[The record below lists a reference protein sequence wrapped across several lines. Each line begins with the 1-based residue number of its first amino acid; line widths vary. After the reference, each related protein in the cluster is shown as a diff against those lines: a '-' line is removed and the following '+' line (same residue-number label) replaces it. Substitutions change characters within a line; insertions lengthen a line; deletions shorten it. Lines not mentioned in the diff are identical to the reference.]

1 MRLLAVTWTSDRS
14 EAALWLGLKA
24 RGWEIEVVCD
34 PAEPRAAEFRAAGLA
49 VTTCAIRSK
58 LDWRTVRLVRERIKT
73 FGADLIYAPTTKGLS
88 ISLQATRRPLTST
101 FHPPPSTHI
110 LPPSTFPL
118 PPATL
123 TPSRRGLRVPVIGFR
138 GTLGRISRW
147 DPANWLT
154 YFHPRCARVVCLSNA
169 VLRHLTAH
177 GVSPKRLV
185 RVYLGQDPSWYVNLP
200 RAERSP
206 PALLPPSTFHPPP
219 SISHLAP
226 AFLSRAALG
235 IAEDAFLVGFTG
247 ALRPIK
253 GVDVLIGA
261 LGRLKAAVPVT
272 ALLVG
277 KVRDPRL
284 PGMAAQAMRAASDA
298 GRRLQIIFTG
308 ARSDAA
314 ALAGLC
320 DLFVM
325 PTLRD
330 EGLSRSVMEAMAQ
343 GVPAVVSA
351 VGGLPELVE
360 DGICGAV
367 VPPRDE
373 TALAAALSLYAASP
387 ALCRSHGA
395 GARERIAQRFH
406 IDRMIDEMDRIF
418 REVRQGTCPVG
429 AAPLS

>member
-24 RGWEIEVVCD
+24 RGWEVEVVCD
-34 PAEPRAAEFRAAGLA
+34 PTEPRAAEFRAAGLA
-49 VTTCAIRSK
+49 VTHCAIRSK
-58 LDWRTVRLVRERIKT
+58 LDRRAVRVVRERIEKS
-73 FGADLIYAPTTKGLS
+73 GVDLIYAPTTKALS
-88 ISLQATRRPLTST
+88 ISIQATRRPLTAA
-101 FHPPPSTHI
+101 H
-110 LPPSTFPL
+110 PPSTFSP
-118 PPATL
+118 
-123 TPSRRGLRVPVIGFR
+123 PVIGFR

-154 YFHPRCARVVCLSNA
+154 YFHPRCARVVCLSDA
-169 VLRHLTAH
+169 VYRHLAAH

-185 RVYLGQDPSWYVNLP
+185 RVYLGQDPAWYL
-200 RAERSP
+200 P
-206 PALLPPSTFHPPP
+206 PATSHLPPNPSHLTPPTFFRPPPLLPT
-219 SISHLAP
+219 
-226 AFLSRAALG
+226 RAALG
-235 IAEDAFLVGFTG
+235 IANDAFLVGFTG

-261 LGRLKAAVPVT
+261 LGRLKTDVPVT

-277 KVRDPRL
+277 ELRDPRL
-284 PGMAAQAMRAASDA
+284 PGMAARTMRAASDA

-320 DLFVM
+320 DLFAM
-325 PTLRD
+325 PTVSD

-367 VPPRDE
+367 IPPRDE
-373 TALAAALSLYAASP
+373 AALAAAVERYAASP
-387 ALCRSHGA
+387 ALRRGHGA
-395 GARERIAQRFH
+395 RARERIANHFH
-406 IDRMIDEMDRIF
+406 IDRMIDEMDRLF
-418 REVRQGTCPVG
+418 RQVLIQARAARVFGCPPP
-429 AAPLS
+429 ASP